1 LGYSKNQITFFAT
14 QIIGNNCLSP
24 PDSINLKIV
33 PKPQF
38 IGLEPQIRYCFN
50 NGDLKLEVKTN
61 ETVGYEWETSNSIF
75 LNAQSSI
82 TVNQPEIYQVTIK
95 NQKNCVNVAKIEV
108 IDDCFNLYIPEAFT
122 PNQDGANDM
131 LKIYGKGI
139 ESIDLVIK
147 NRWGSEVYS
156 MKNLKFTSDMI
167 ETWNGENA
175 GTGTYL
181 YEIKAKI
188 IKNGLEEIRTKNGK
202 VYLIK

>member
-1 LGYSKNQITFFAT
+1 
-14 QIIGNNCLSP
+14 
-24 PDSINLKIV
+24 
-33 PKPQF
+33 
-38 IGLEPQIRYCFN
+38 
-50 NGDLKLEVKTN
+50 VKTN
-61 ETVGYEWETSNSIF
+61 ETVSYEWETSNSIF

-82 TVNQPEIYQVTIK
+82 TVNQPEIYQVSIK

-156 MKNLKFTSDMI
+156 MKNLKFNSDI
-167 ETWNGENA
+167 VETWNGENA

-188 IKNGLEEIRTKNGK
+188 LKNGLEEIKTKNGK